1 MANNIRSEWQRIN
14 PARKKVIIW
23 GAGDQFRVNQPIL
36 FAQGIDILA
45 FVDETPGV
53 LTPIPEIPLFQTFAK
68 LYEFLKSK
76 ETSELGSVVC
86 IGNPFSEKRL
96 KYLDLLSKHGIDPI
110 SFADETSLI
119 RDSVRFSYGLQVM
132 PTAVIHN
139 NVIIGSSCIVNTGAL
154 VEHDC
159 ILGNGVEIG
168 PRAVLTGRVTVEDH
182 AWIGAGAVILPRLSI
197 GAGAIVGAGAVVT
210 KNVPPYSIVAGSPA
224 RKINEIRN
232 RPA

>member
-1 MANNIRSEWQRIN
+1 MANSSRSGWQSID
-14 PARKKVIIW
+14 PVQKKVIIW

-36 FAQGIDILA
+36 VAQGIEVLA

-53 LTPIPEIPLFQTFAK
+53 STPIQGVPLFQTFVE
-68 LYEFLKSK
+68 LYEFLKLK
-76 ETSELGSVVC
+76 ETSNLGSLVC

-96 KYLDLLSKHGIDPI
+96 EYSSLLSEHGIDPI

-119 RDSVRFSYGLQVM
+119 RENVRFSHGLQVM

-139 NVIIGSSCIVNTGAL
+139 NVRIGSSCIINTGAL

-210 KNVPPYSIVAGSPA
+210 KNVLPKSVVVGSPA